1 MGMISGIAAL
11 GLGLALG
18 VQTVPSGERIYGIVL
33 TAGGE
38 RLEGYLRWDRNE
50 THWADILDGWKEIPR
65 EHTLEAERLDDEL
78 RRIRERE
85 RSVTFGGVRITWDE
99 DDTGGLERTASAIR
113 FGHIRSLEIAG
124 ERSALIELESGEHLD
139 LSSSSTDI
147 GRSFRGLVVDDSARG
162 EVEVEWE
169 DLVRVDFMSAPSSM
183 RDPGARRLHGTVATR
198 GGLRLTGLVA
208 WDLDEALTTD
218 VLDGEEDGEDV
229 RLAFGDIAAIARET
243 GSSARVTLLSGEEMI
258 LDDSN
263 DVDSDNRGIEVT
275 DPTFGRALVDWE
287 EFESLTLHPRAGPP
301 ADRATFGA
309 GSRLRGTVVARGVSP
324 VSGFIR
330 WDNDE
335 EFTWETLDGESEG
348 VAVAI
353 EFGRVGTVERLGD
366 ESRVTLADGRTF
378 MLDDSGDVGEDH
390 RGVFIDTGAG
400 ETVLVRWRDFV
411 SATFEHATFEP

>member
-18 VQTVPSGERIYGIVL
+18 VQTEPSRERLYGTVL

-50 THWADILDGWKEIPR
+50 THWADLLDGWKEIPR
-65 EHTLEAERLDDEL
+65 EHALEAERLDDEL
-78 RRIRERE
+78 RRLRERE
-85 RSVTFGGVRITWDE
+85 RSVTFDGVRITWDE
-99 DDTGGLERTASAIR
+99 DDTGGLERTASAVR
-113 FGHIRSLEIAG
+113 FGHLRSLEVTG
-124 ERSALIELESGEHLD
+124 DRSALIVLESGERLD
-139 LSSSSTDI
+139 LSSSSTDL
-147 GRSFRGLVVDDSARG
+147 GRSFRELVVDDATRG
-162 EVEVEWE
+162 SVEIEWE
-169 DLVRVDFMSAPSSM
+169 DLVRVDFMPAPSSM
-183 RDPGARRLHGTVATR
+183 PAPTAHRLHGTVATR
-198 GGLRLTGLVA
+198 GGLRLTGFVA

-229 RLAFGDIAAIARET
+229 RLVFGDIAAIARESR
-243 GSSARVTLLSGEEMI
+243 SSARVTLLSGEEMI

-263 DVDSDNRGIEVT
+263 DVDGDNRGIEVT
-275 DPTFGRALVDWE
+275 DPTFGRAVVDWD
-287 EFESLTLHPRAGPP
+287 EFESLTLHPRAGSPG
-301 ADRATFGA
+301 DREVFGG
-309 GSRLRGTVVARGVSP
+309 GSRLRGTVIARGESP

-335 EFTWETLDGESEG
+335 EFTWETLDGETEG

-353 EFGRVGTVERLGD
+353 ELGHVRSIERLGD
-366 ESRVTLADGRTF
+366 VSRVALADGRIF

-411 SATFEHATFEP
+411 SATFEHPTFEP